1 MISDPHQDSDG
12 TDDEIDEPSPFL
24 EVVGRDVD
32 EKLYIQLPD
41 GRWRRLVSPTSIM
54 TIANELVNIGSCQQ
68 LIMTD
73 EDPVES
79 SSVPAGVGFQALLN
93 LGRED
98 LADVQTDDTLLS
110 QVKYVV
116 QWCWKKGKNVANR
129 KSQECQ
135 RFERLPK
142 LTDFEWLPSDFAG
155 QTLRSFDLFAGGGGN
170 ALGLKKAGIVAHT
183 AVENCMY
190 ATVTYENIH
199 PDALVFQRDAVEILE
214 SLEDAVRA
222 GATSITTHVR
232 DLAYRTEVLNETLEV
247 DEYLDKSTSTLNFA
261 DEKGLPFFQMFH
273 TSPPCNGFSGANA
286 AAGQER
292 LQHGSGS
299 VEQTEHYTDTVPRYA
314 KILKTP
320 FITVEMVDSV
330 SNRGISRGSN
340 GAIQQLVTKL
350 MNLGYQVSCS
360 VLFAPEYGCPQNRTR
375 YIVFGAKRNFA
386 LPDMPKPTHSTFRSG
401 LVRAGARTYSSQFA
415 QSTVR
420 DAISDLPTTLSVDD
434 DCLAEPYL
442 TTFDEDTGDYAKTMR
457 EDYVFA
463 ILGMKSE
470 VQGAISSRSQGKPL
484 VPVVLNHRSQKLRGK
499 IMWPKDEIQNATDHD
514 LVNLVWSQPS
524 ATCYGGT
531 KMLHPERTRLLTVR
545 EHARL
550 QGFPDYVV
558 FAGKI
563 ERQYKT
569 VNNAVP
575 VQLAKAIGET
585 IRAASKAHD
594 YNAWVQHCEA
604 VEAVELGVKS
614 EADLREEERTHWRI
628 EAVYAHKL
636 AIKRFGN
643 PDAVRANGETCRCFD
658 CTKLKRPGPGFR
670 YEVGYNAYWQEQGYG
685 RDAQGQGEAYWQS
698 DVDMVCNE
706 PMLWYATQKYGR
718 RPADEKKRKAS
729 SSSQAPPK
737 RRMEPESG
745 PSRPRFQI

>member
-1 MISDPHQDSDG
+1 MLCIVVMMISDPHQDSDG

-24 EVVGRDVD
+24 EVVGRDVH

-41 GRWRRLVSPTSIM
+41 GRWRRLVFPTSIM

-79 SSVPAGVGFQALLN
+79 SSVPAGVAFRALLY
-93 LGRED
+93 LGTG
-98 LADVQTDDTLLS
+98 DVTRLPDDT

-116 QWCWKKGKNVANR
+116 QWYWRKGKNVANR

-142 LTDFEWLPSDFAG
+142 LIDFEWLPSDFAG

-170 ALGLKKAGIVAHT
+170 ALGLKQAGIVGHT

-199 PDALVFQRDAVEILE
+199 PDACVFQRDAREILHD
-214 SLEDAVRA
+214 LEDAVA
-222 GATSITTHVR
+222 CGATSITTHMR
-232 DLAYRTEVLNETLEV
+232 DLAYRTEVLNESIEV

-320 FITVEMVDSV
+320 FISVEMVDDV
-330 SNRGISRGSN
+330 SNRGISSGQN
-340 GAIQQLVTKL
+340 GAIQQLCTKL
-350 MNLGYQVSCS
+350 MNLGYQVSLCS
-360 VLFAPEYGCPQNRTR
+360 LFAPEYGVPQNRTR
-375 YIVFGAKRNFA
+375 YIVLGAKRSFA
-386 LPDMPKPTHSTFRSG
+386 LPLFPKQTHSIFR
-401 LVRAGARTYSSQFA
+401 
-415 QSTVR
+415 TVG
-420 DAISDLPTTLSVDD
+420 DAIADLPRTLTMND
-434 DCLAEPYL
+434 DCLAEPYCMP
-442 TTFDEDTGDYAKTMR
+442 FDEDLGDYAKTMR
-457 EDYVFA
+457 EDYVFE
-463 ILGMKSE
+463 ILGMKGE

-484 VPVVLNHRSQKLRGK
+484 VPVVLNHRSLKLRGK
-499 IMWPKDEIQNATDHD
+499 MVWPSDEISNAADHGLVNTTWPK
-514 LVNLVWSQPS
+514 PS

-531 KMLHPERTRLLTVR
+531 KMLHPGRTRLLTVR

-614 EADLREEERTHWRI
+614 EADLREEERTEWRI

-636 AIKRFGN
+636 AVKRFGN
-643 PDAVRANGETCRCFD
+643 PDAVRASGETCRCFD

-685 RDAQGQGEAYWQS
+685 RDAQGQGEAYWQA

-718 RPADEKKRKAS
+718 RPADEKKRKAG